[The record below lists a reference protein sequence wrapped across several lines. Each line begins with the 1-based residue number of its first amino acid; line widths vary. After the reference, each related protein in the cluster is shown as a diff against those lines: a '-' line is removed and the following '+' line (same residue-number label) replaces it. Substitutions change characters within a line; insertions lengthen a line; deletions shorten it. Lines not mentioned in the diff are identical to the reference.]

1 MKRKAT
7 LLTIAIAF
15 IVMTGNISAHQPN
28 SSTSSTSSPKEK
40 GPVTVKEKGSMFVN
54 YDWYYD
60 EDMMQPVGAY
70 SDVNTEVV
78 RLRNM
83 FPANIFSTTP
93 TGTTHQYEYGYY
105 QFAPFAIIYSDL

>member
-7 LLTIAIAF
+7 LFAIAIAF
-15 IVMTGNISAHQPN
+15 IVMTGNISAHQPA
-28 SSTSSTSSPKEK
+28 SSTSSTFSPR
-40 GPVTVKEKGSMFVN
+40 EKGSMLVN

-60 EDMMQPVGAY
+60 DELTQPVGAY

-83 FPANIFSTTP
+83 FPANVFSTTP

-105 QFAPFAIIYSDL
+105 QFAPLSIIYSDL